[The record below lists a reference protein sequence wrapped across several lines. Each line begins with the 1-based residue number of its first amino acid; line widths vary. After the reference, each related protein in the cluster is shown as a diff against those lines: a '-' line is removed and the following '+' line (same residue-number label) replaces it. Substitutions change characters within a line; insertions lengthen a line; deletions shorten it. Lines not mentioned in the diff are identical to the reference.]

1 MAEGTEGGFSMS
13 TSDILKW
20 AALLIAIGGGIAR
33 YETRQN
39 WIESRLNGIEESI
52 VARDDLLRRAVR
64 IIEKGE
70 NDTPL
75 RESQGGVSSG
85 SSSRRGR

>member
-1 MAEGTEGGFSMS
+1 MGEVPGGFSMS

-39 WIESRLNGIEESI
+39 WMESRLNRIEESI

-64 IIEKGE
+64 IIEKE
-70 NDTPL
+70 EKEPL
-75 RESQGGVSSG
+75 HDRMNGVSSG